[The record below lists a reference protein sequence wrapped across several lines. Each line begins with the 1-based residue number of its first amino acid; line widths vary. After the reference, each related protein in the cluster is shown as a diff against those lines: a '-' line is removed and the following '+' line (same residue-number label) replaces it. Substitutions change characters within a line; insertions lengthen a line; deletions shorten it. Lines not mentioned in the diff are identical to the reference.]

1 MSIDNKTQ
9 NIDSWCQIVLDL
21 LDLTFAELFYGFYKE
36 HLETQTPVDYHNY
49 QAISIYL
56 NGNSNHF
63 LFLELFSVISSMRGE
78 INGQLVKLDNW
89 LSLWNIQDISRIY
102 PSQGTQAMLTQ
113 ETKKVWTLQPKPSHA
128 RGAECKE
135 QLEEQHRQGAAVQPY
150 PVIT

>member
-1 MSIDNKTQ
+1 MTIHN
-9 NIDSWCQIVLDL
+9 NINSWCQIVLDL
-21 LDLTFAELFYGFYKE
+21 LDLMFAELFYGFYQE
-36 HLETQTPVDYHNY
+36 HLDTQTPVDFITITKWSPYTLMVILI
-49 QAISIYL
+49 IS
-56 NGNSNHF
+56 
-63 LFLELFSVISSMRGE
+63 FLELFSIISSTSGE
-78 INGQLVKLDNW
+78 INEQLVKLDNW

-113 ETKKVWTLQPKPSHA
+113 ETKKVQTLQPKPSHA